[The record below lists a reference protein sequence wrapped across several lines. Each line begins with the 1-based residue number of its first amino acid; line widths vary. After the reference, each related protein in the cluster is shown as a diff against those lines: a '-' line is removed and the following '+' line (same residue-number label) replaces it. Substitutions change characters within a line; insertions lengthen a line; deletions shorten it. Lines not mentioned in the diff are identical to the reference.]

1 MLMVVVVVVVI
12 GKYTG
17 WHVKKWN
24 IVLYVDRAV
33 SQFQKCLA
41 LVIAVKGGHVEHGV
55 QVLNVTPSL
64 HCTDRG

>member
-1 MLMVVVVVVVI
+1 MMMLMVVVVVVVI

-33 SQFQKCLA
+33 SQSVSEMFS
-41 LVIAVKGGHVEHGV
+41 IGHCSEGR
-55 QVLNVTPSL
+55 S
-64 HCTDRG
+64 C